1 MDEVSQWWAAVV
13 GVAAY
18 WLLGNEVEAEN
29 LYPAVES
36 MPSAVKYHED
46 PLPKAALFAFRARR
60 LFASSMKPP
69 SIGTYEVKEEHEGAV
84 ARKEGE
90 FGFGR
95 RSQLDA
101 DVLRLCNKAGQY
113 LRHSLSMNSHHG
125 DDYMLQVGI
134 RRLELHLFNFLT
146 TFQVLEKTRRG

>member
-18 WLLGNEVEAEN
+18 WLLGNEAEAEN

-36 MPSAVKYHED
+36 MPSAVKSHED

-60 LFASSMKPP
+60 LFAASMKPP
-69 SIGTYEVKEEHEGAV
+69 SIGAFEVKGDHASREHPVMG
-84 ARKEGE
+84 KEQE
-90 FGFGR
+90 SVFGR

-125 DDYMLQVGI
+125 DDYILQV
-134 RRLELHLFNFLT
+134 NS
-146 TFQVLEKTRRG
+146 